1 MVKAQNEI
9 KDSLKLIDI
18 VVEVLDARIPFSS
31 QNPIINNITSDK
43 ARIIVLNKA
52 DLADKNVTEEWKKY
66 FMSKGMVCLDTDT
79 SDNNCIKKIVEAIK
93 VKGKEVKIKNP
104 RSSPA

>member
-1 MVKAQNEI
+1 MKKKVFLRLRLTGIHGHMVKAQNEI

-66 FMSKGMVCLDTDT
+66 FRYWYIGQ
-79 SDNNCIKKIVEAIK
+79 
-93 VKGKEVKIKNP
+93 
-104 RSSPA
+104 